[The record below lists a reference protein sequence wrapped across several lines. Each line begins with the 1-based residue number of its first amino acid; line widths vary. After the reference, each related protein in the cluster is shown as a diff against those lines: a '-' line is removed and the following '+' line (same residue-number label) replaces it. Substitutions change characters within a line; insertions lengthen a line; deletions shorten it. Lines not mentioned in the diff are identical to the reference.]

1 MAVTPEEFKGALRR
15 WASGVTVVTARNA
28 AGDVGM
34 TASSFCSLSLEPPAV
49 LVCVRRGAAIF
60 PALEAAGA
68 FGVSILASE
77 QSGLSNRFAGR
88 VPAEQDRFADLE
100 LTRAPSSGAA
110 WLPGAS
116 AWLDCRITAILDGGD
131 HGIVVG
137 EVVAATIDEDRD
149 AGDALLYLA
158 GRYRRAG
165 DAI

>member
-28 AGDVGM
+28 SGDLGM

-49 LVCVRRGAAIF
+49 LVCVRRGAALF
-60 PALEAAGA
+60 SALEAAGA
-68 FGVSILASE
+68 FGVSILGSDQDA
-77 QSGLSNRFAGR
+77 LSNRFAGR
-88 VPAEQDRFADLE
+88 VPAEADRFADLE
-100 LTRAPSSGAA
+100 VVRAPSSGAA

-137 EVVAATIDEDRD
+137 EVVHASLNDDRD
-149 AGDALLYLA
+149 ASDALLYVA
-158 GRYRRAG
+158 GRYRRVG

>member
-34 TASSFCSLSLEPPAV
+34 TASAFCSLSLEPPAV
-49 LVCVRRGAAIF
+49 LVCVRRGAALF
-60 PALEAAGA
+60 PVLQEAGA
-68 FGVSILASE
+68 FAVSILAAD
-77 QSGLSNRFAGR
+77 QSALSNRFAGR
-88 VPAEQDRFADLE
+88 FPAEQDRFADLE
-100 LTRAPSSGAA
+100 LTRAPHSGAA

-116 AWLDCRITAILDGGD
+116 ARLDCRLSAILDGGD

-137 EVVAATIDEDRD
+137 EVLAVSLDEDRD
-149 AGDALLYLA
+149 ASDALLYLA